1 MKFTGRVADL
11 TGEQNLMTVQF
22 TMRQLLEAGVHFGH
36 NTRRWNPKMQP
47 YIWGSRNGIHII
59 NLEQTVPYFR
69 EALDAVSSVV
79 AGGGRVLFVGT
90 KRQAAEKIAESA
102 QRCGQ
107 YYINHRWPGGM
118 LTNWKTISNSI
129 KRMREIET
137 LFETGEVNALTKKEQ
152 LSMQRQLD
160 KMRMTFDGI
169 RDMGGL
175 PDILVVID
183 SNKEHL
189 AIAEA
194 NVLKIPVV
202 AVLDSNSNPD
212 GIAYP
217 IPGND
222 DALRAIALYC
232 EYLTNAVLDGIQVE
246 MAASGGDMGAAED
259 LPDAVS
265 DLPPAEEASDSEAAL
280 PDAPVDAPVDA
291 PLQSGDEAEEA
302 DKVAEEATEAQAEA
316 TPPEAK
322 TGPATTAKKP
332 APKKPTAKKPAAK
345 AAPAS
350 ASDAKPAAKKASTR
364 KTTETADD
372 ADAGADDKPA
382 AKPKRGAAKTGSST
396 SRKAAAS
403 KPSAADAEADGTA

>member
-1 MKFTGRVADL
+1 
-11 TGEQNLMTVQF
+11 MTVQF

-129 KRMREIET
+129 KRMRDIET

-152 LSMQRQLD
+152 LFMQRQLD

-246 MAASGGDMGAAED
+246 MAASGGDMGAAEA
-259 LPDAVS
+259 LPEAVS
-265 DLPPAEEASDSEAAL
+265 DLPPTEEVSDTEAASSDTPLEEDSSHDAPLEAS
-280 PDAPVDAPVDA
+280 
-291 PLQSGDEAEEA
+291 LQSGDEAEEA
-302 DKVAEEATEAQAEA
+302 DKTADKAAEAQAEA
-316 TPPEAK
+316 TPAEAK

-364 KTTETADD
+364 KTTEASGD

-382 AKPKRGAAKTGSST
+382 AKPKRSTAKTGS
-396 SRKAAAS
+396 KAAAS
-403 KPSAADAEADGTA
+403 KPSAADAEADGSA

>member
-1 MKFTGRVADL
+1 
-11 TGEQNLMTVQF
+11 
-22 TMRQLLEAGVHFGH
+22 
-36 NTRRWNPKMQP
+36 
-47 YIWGSRNGIHII
+47 
-59 NLEQTVPYFR
+59 
-69 EALDAVSSVV
+69 
-79 AGGGRVLFVGT
+79 
-90 KRQAAEKIAESA
+90 
-102 QRCGQ
+102 
-107 YYINHRWPGGM
+107 M

-129 KRMREIET
+129 KKMREIET

-183 SNKEHL
+183 SNKEYL

-259 LPDAVS
+259 LSDAVS
-265 DLPPAEEASDSEAAL
+265 NLPPAEEASDSEAAL
-280 PDAPVDAPVDA
+280 PDASVNA

-332 APKKPTAKKPAAK
+332 APKKPAAKKPAAKKPAAK

-350 ASDAKPAAKKASTR
+350 ASDAKPVAKKASTTKASTR
-364 KTTETADD
+364 NTTEAAGD

-382 AKPKRGAAKTGSST
+382 AKPKRSTAKTGS
-396 SRKAAAS
+396 KAAAS
-403 KPSAADAEADGTA
+403 KPSAT

>member
-259 LPDAVS
+259 LSDAVS
-265 DLPPAEEASDSEAAL
+265 NLPPAEEASDSEAAL
-280 PDAPVDAPVDA
+280 PDVLVDA
-291 PLQSGDEAEEA
+291 PLQSGDEAKEA
-302 DKVAEEATEAQAEA
+302 DRVAEEAAEAQAEA

-332 APKKPTAKKPAAK
+332 APKKPAAKKLAAK

-350 ASDAKPAAKKASTR
+350 ASDAKPAAKKAATR

-382 AKPKRGAAKTGSST
+382 AKPKRSTAKTGS
-396 SRKAAAS
+396 KAAAS
-403 KPSAADAEADGTA
+403 KPSAADAETDGAA

>member
-1 MKFTGRVADL
+1 M
-11 TGEQNLMTVQF
+11 
-22 TMRQLLEAGVHFGH
+22 
-36 NTRRWNPKMQP
+36 
-47 YIWGSRNGIHII
+47 
-59 NLEQTVPYFR
+59 
-69 EALDAVSSVV
+69 SSVV

-259 LPDAVS
+259 LSDAVS

-280 PDAPVDAPVDA
+280 PDAPVDA

-322 TGPATTAKKP
+322 QARQRPLKNPLPKSLLPKNLRQRPLQPVRATPSQRLKKQPLAKQPKRRARPMLARTISQRLSLSAAPPKRAAARAVKRRLLSRAPLTPKRMAPPSALRTTACSLRLDWQ
-332 APKKPTAKKPAAK
+332 AKK
-345 AAPAS
+345 
-350 ASDAKPAAKKASTR
+350 
-364 KTTETADD
+364 
-372 ADAGADDKPA
+372 
-382 AKPKRGAAKTGSST
+382 
-396 SRKAAAS
+396 
-403 KPSAADAEADGTA
+403 

>member
-1 MKFTGRVADL
+1 
-11 TGEQNLMTVQF
+11 MTVQF

-129 KRMREIET
+129 KRMRDIET

-246 MAASGGDMGAAED
+246 MAASGGDMGAAEA
-259 LPDAVS
+259 LPEAVS
-265 DLPPAEEASDSEAAL
+265 DLPPAEEVSDTEAASSDTPL
-280 PDAPVDAPVDA
+280 EEDSSHDAPLEAS
-291 PLQSGDEAEEA
+291 LQSGDEAEEA
-302 DKVAEEATEAQAEA
+302 DKTADKAAEAQAEA
-316 TPPEAK
+316 TPAEAK

-364 KTTETADD
+364 KTTEAAGD

-382 AKPKRGAAKTGSST
+382 AKPKRSTAKTGS
-396 SRKAAAS
+396 KAAAS
-403 KPSAADAEADGTA
+403 KPSAADAEADGSA

>member
-1 MKFTGRVADL
+1 MKFTRRVADL

-69 EALDAVSSVV
+69 EALDAVSGVV

-194 NVLKIPVV
+194 NVLKIPIV

-259 LPDAVS
+259 LSDAVS
-265 DLPPAEEASDSEAAL
+265 DLPPAEEVSDSEAAL
-280 PDAPVDAPVDA
+280 PDASVDA
-291 PLQSGDEAEEA
+291 PLQSGDEAEGA

-332 APKKPTAKKPAAK
+332 APKKPAAKKPAAK

-350 ASDAKPAAKKASTR
+350 ASDAKPAAKKASTTKAATR
-364 KTTETADD
+364 KTTEAAGD

-382 AKPKRGAAKTGSST
+382 AKPKRGAAKTGS
-396 SRKAAAS
+396 KAAAS
-403 KPSAADAEADGTA
+403 KPSAADAETDGAA